1 MKKSLKYA
9 RQDEFMSYYEY
20 VKTQLSRFART
31 LTRNNEEARDL
42 VSDTILVAY
51 KNFDKIKNR
60 QAFTSYIFT
69 IATRI
74 HRKQKANRT
83 RLVEESRP
91 CQENIT
97 SSDPM
102 PDISY
107 DVKLLYEALDKLPAR
122 MKESI
127 VLFEIE
133 GFSIEE
139 IRDLQ
144 GGTISGV
151 KSRLKRGREKLK
163 GLMSDSI
170 SKYDIEAQTIQ
181 SNGDI
186 IKKVKY

>member
-1 MKKSLKYA
+1 VEKSLKYEN
-9 RQDEFMSYYEY
+9 QDEFISYYEH
-20 VKTQLSRFART
+20 VKTQLSGLSRT

-42 VSDTILVAY
+42 VSDTILAAY
-51 KNFDKIKNR
+51 ENFDI
-60 QAFTSYIFT
+60 A

-151 KSRLKRGREKLK
+151 KSRLKRGREKLRILLK
-163 GLMSDSI
+163 DN
-170 SKYDIEAQTIQ
+170 IE
-181 SNGDI
+181 
-186 IKKVKY
+186 VE